1 MTPQEFENACE
12 TSNNKYLENIQT
24 DYGPLKTLTASG
36 MLKPHSRK
44 CRCSVCRGEETSP
57 KSDKIKAKKR
67 PKNDEEE
74 GGEEEEDQDDDTKH
88 HPKTSIPDPE
98 DHDQFRAIA
107 STSTAHPGEDD
118 EGHHHHSSHKDRERG
133 SGKRK
138 KKKHARDEWRKQLL
152 AEQMKQ
158 EAAHA
163 QQQQTQQQQQHHQQ
177 QQQQHQQLQNQQAL
191 VQQQVQ
197 QQVAHQQP
205 PTLAPQQHTN
215 TITIMDDGTLYDQQA
230 QLPPQQQQMHH
241 VQVQQPQEIYVTAI
255 SGINPNMVSTV
266 SDMPPKISTP
276 SVMQQNR
283 IEPPQHQQHPTFY
296 VMSPHPHIAAPP
308 TPQHNPFASMGP
320 PPPSP
325 APSMASTI
333 SSPPVMTSQQPKAM
347 NNGMKDSTSSGG
359 SDTSTP
365 TSSSNTPFSS
375 TPRMGPVM
383 NVRCKSTTAVMY
395 TTKYE
400 SGSKGKCIQLGEE
413 WLTPN
418 EFEDRAGSKAKKY
431 LSSIKCLGRPL
442 RVFVNSGELK
452 GSGPPPPTKVQKKVK
467 PSTMQPIAPAPPTGT
482 PTAAGILTTVPQ
494 LGQIATAPP
503 TPSHISSAPPIPAN
517 LNMVMGGH
525 SQPPILINQTSMA
538 STIMGNQTV
547 MPMTFTIGA
556 PIGDPMDVRQNVS
569 QAM

>member
-1 MTPQEFENACE
+1 MSRFANGIRGNSIKYKDQWMTPQEFEDACG
-12 TSNNKYLENIQT
+12 TSNNKYLENLQT

-57 KSDKIKAKKR
+57 KTDKLKAKKR

-74 GGEEEEDQDDDTKH
+74 GGEEEEDEDDNKDRH
-88 HPKTSIPDPE
+88 EEQQNAHEE
-98 DHDQFRAIA
+98 DHPEQ
-107 STSTAHPGEDD
+107 
-118 EGHHHHSSHKDRERG
+118 HHSHHKDKERG
-133 SGKRK
+133 SAKRK
-138 KKKHARDEWRKQLL
+138 KKKHMRDRDEWRKQLL
-152 AEQMKQ
+152 AEQLKQ
-158 EAAHA
+158 E
-163 QQQQTQQQQQHHQQ
+163 QQQQA
-177 QQQQHQQLQNQQAL
+177 QQQQHQQQQAQHQQAL
-191 VQQQVQ
+191 G
-197 QQVAHQQP
+197 
-205 PTLAPQQHTN
+205 QQHN
-215 TITIMDDGTLYDQQA
+215 TITIMEDGSTFDQQ
-230 QLPPQQQQMHH
+230 QLH
-241 VQVQQPQEIYVTAI
+241 QVHLQQPQEITYVTAI
-255 SGINPNMVSTV
+255 STMNPTMVSTL

-276 SVMQQNR
+276 TVMQNR
-283 IEPPQHQQHPTFY
+283 IEPPPLNAPATFY
-296 VMSPHPHIAAPP
+296 VMSPHPHMTAPP
-308 TPQHNPFASMGP
+308 TPQHNPFANMGP

-325 APSMASTI
+325 APSLASTM
-333 SSPPVMTSQQPKAM
+333 SSPPIMTAQKS
-347 NNGMKDSTSSGG
+347 NGLKDSASSGG
-359 SDTSTP
+359 SNTSTP
-365 TSSSNTPFSS
+365 TSSSNAPVS
-375 TPRMGPVM
+375 TPRMGPIM

-395 TTKYE
+395 TAKYE

-452 GSGPPPPTKVQKKVK
+452 GSGPPPAQKVQKKVK
-467 PSTMQPIAPAPPTGT
+467 PSTMQPIAPAPPHSHTPVTG
-482 PTAAGILTTVPQ
+482 GILTQAPTP

-538 STIMGNQTV
+538 PTIMGNQAM

-556 PIGDPMDVRQNVS
+556 PIGDPIDVRAQNVS

>member
-1 MTPQEFENACE
+1 MTPQEFEDACG

-57 KSDKIKAKKR
+57 KSDKLKAQKR

-74 GGEEEEDQDDDTKH
+74 GGEEEEDHDDDH
-88 HPKTSIPDPE
+88 HHQQSKELDDTQSHRPPS
-98 DHDQFRAIA
+98 
-107 STSTAHPGEDD
+107 SAHGEDED
-118 EGHHHHSSHKDRERG
+118 QHHSSSHREKDR
-133 SGKRK
+133 GKRK

-152 AEQMKQ
+152 AEQLKQ
-158 EAAHA
+158 EASISA
-163 QQQQTQQQQQHHQQ
+163 
-177 QQQQHQQLQNQQAL
+177 
-191 VQQQVQ
+191 QQVQ
-197 QQVAHQQP
+197 QQHAVQQQMQQVPPPQPSAAQQP
-205 PTLAPQQHTN
+205 PTLTPQQPN
-215 TITIMDDGTLYDQQA
+215 TITIMEDGSVYDQQ
-230 QLPPQQQQMHH
+230 QQQQMHH
-241 VQVQQPQEIYVTAI
+241 VQIQQPQEIYVTAI

-283 IEPPQHQQHPTFY
+283 IEPPPHAQPPTFY

-308 TPQHNPFASMGP
+308 TPQHNPFATMGP

-325 APSMASTI
+325 APSMTSTI
-333 SSPPVMTSQQPKAM
+333 SSPPVMSSQKSQ
-347 NNGMKDSTSSGG
+347 NGMKDSTSSGG
-359 SDTSTP
+359 SNTSTP
-365 TSSSNTPFSS
+365 TSTSNAPVS

-395 TTKYE
+395 TAKYE

-452 GSGPPPPTKVQKKVK
+452 GSGPPPPTKIQKKVK
-467 PSTMQPIAPAPPTGT
+467 PSPMQPIAPAPPHG
-482 PTAAGILTTVPQ
+482 AGILTTAPQ
-494 LGQIATAPP
+494 IGQIATAPP

-538 STIMGNQTV
+538 STIMGNQAV

-556 PIGDPMDVRQNVS
+556 PLGDPLDVRQNVS